1 MTHMNRAIPRRDD
14 GSPAKAVPRFFAFT
28 LIELLVVVAIIAILA
43 GMLLPALAKAK
54 EKANRTFC
62 TNNNKQLSLAML
74 MYCNDNNDQMPFPN
88 WGNDAVDG
96 MGWLYYP
103 VGGQPPNLAVQ
114 PYKTDN
120 RLAYTGGVYFPFAIL
135 AGMLLPALAKAK
147 EKANRTFC
155 TNNNKQL
162 CLAMLMYCNDNN
174 DQMPFPNWD
183 NQAVDGM
190 GWLYYPVGSQPP
202 NLAVQPYKTDNR
214 LAYTG
219 GVYFPFLRDPKVYK
233 CPLDKTNASYN
244 KFYAGRAN
252 KLSTYVM
259 NGAVCGYGTWP
270 PKIGGMQGKRPNS
283 YKISAFKP
291 MAYVMWEPDENNGN
305 PPIGSFTYNDASS
318 FPDKVEGVG
327 RRHVKGAIISAFGG
341 HVEYIKFE
349 KFVAEQSDP
358 RNPGLLWCNPGS
370 QDGR

>member
-62 TNNNKQLSLAML
+62 TNNNKQLCLAML

-120 RLAYTGGVYFPFAIL
+120 RLAYTGGVYFPF
-135 AGMLLPALAKAK
+135 
-147 EKANRTFC
+147 
-155 TNNNKQL
+155 
-162 CLAMLMYCNDNN
+162 
-174 DQMPFPNWD
+174 
-183 NQAVDGM
+183 
-190 GWLYYPVGSQPP
+190 
-202 NLAVQPYKTDNR
+202 
-214 LAYTG
+214 
-219 GVYFPFLRDPKVYK
+219 LRDPKVYR

-244 KFYAGRAN
+244 QYYAGRAN
-252 KLSTYVM
+252 KLSTYIM